1 MSMPMAGPDKVS
13 VLIDV
18 LGRNQEH
25 FEISN
30 LIFKNGKP
38 IIAIHELGMLEAEL
52 VNFAKDPEK
61 GIHQLGKAPKEPDT
75 SKMTKEDA
83 DNAQEEYLLQL
94 GVYNMAKLA
103 LQEHVEP
110 GDMMAIKKYMKP
122 FYDAL
127 AATPAIK
134 GKRFHAF
141 TKQIEDEQGG
151 GFAGMFKNKQG

>member
-1 MSMPMAGPDKVS
+1 MPMAGPDKVS
-13 VLIDV
+13 VLIDT
-18 LGRNQEH
+18 LSAANQEQWQ
-25 FEISN
+25 FSN

-38 IIAIHELGMLEAEL
+38 IIAIHELGMLESEL
-52 VNFAKDPEK
+52 LNFAKDPEK
-61 GIHQLGKAPKEPDT
+61 GIQQLGQAPKQPDVNNL
-75 SKMTKEDA
+75 SKEDA

-94 GVYNMAKLA
+94 SQYNMAKLA

-110 GDMMAIKKYMKP
+110 GDMMTIRKYMKP

-141 TKQIEDEQGG
+141 TKQIEDEQQGLSAMFGG
-151 GFAGMFKNKQG
+151 KHRQQ